1 MVGLQPREAEAAV
14 RQRSVQLYHCH
25 TGETFNAVY
34 FADGRYLP
42 EALQAA
48 THHLRDWRDNTA
60 RPIDPQL
67 LDLLWSLR
75 ADAGH
80 HGADPGV
87 LRLPLAQTNAMLRRT
102 HFGAARNSLHMQAMA
117 VDLFVPEPTA
127 AAVRA
132 AAVQLKAGGVGYYP
146 ALRLRSRRYRR
157 HPLLVG
163 ARQAPPD
170 CVLRTGTLA
179 DRHHRVAVRP
189 G

>member
-1 MVGLQPREAEAAV
+1 MIEQAMCGRLARRSFMSSLAAPLALAVVGLQPREAEAAV

-42 EALQAA
+42 GALQAA

-75 ADAGH
+75 RTLNSTGPVQVFC
-80 HGADPGV
+80 GYRSPT
-87 LRLPLAQTNAMLRRT
+87 TNAMLRRL

-117 VDLFVPEPTA
+117 VDLFVPDRPLRL
-127 AAVRA
+127 VRA

-146 ALRLRSRRYRR
+146 RSGFVHVDTGDIRYW
-157 HPLLVG
+157 
-163 ARQAPPD
+163 
-170 CVLRTGTLA
+170 
-179 DRHHRVAVRP
+179 
-189 G
+189 